1 MDLGRELS
9 CNMTKGYRALRVWQ
23 DGKRL
28 AVSICRLCQRS
39 PLASEWFLRDQISRA
54 AISIPSN
61 LAEGEARG
69 SERDSVRFFYIA
81 AGSLA
86 ELRTQLEISQE
97 LGFVSEETLSSL
109 DRQLELLAAQIG
121 SLIRT
126 RSNAFR
132 PKLRSSPQNPD
143 RPTAP

>member
-1 MDLGRELS
+1 
-9 CNMTKGYRALRVWQ
+9 MTKGYRALKVWQ
-23 DGKRL
+23 EGKRL
-28 AVSICRLCQRS
+28 AVSVCRLCQRP
-39 PLASEWFLRDQISRA
+39 PLASERFLRDQISRA

-69 SERDSVRFFYIA
+69 SDRDSVRFFYIA

-97 LGFVSEETLSSL
+97 LGFVSEETLSTL

-126 RSNAFR
+126 RSKSFG
-132 PKLRSSPQNPD
+132 PRSGSNPQNPN
-143 RPTAP
+143 RPARP